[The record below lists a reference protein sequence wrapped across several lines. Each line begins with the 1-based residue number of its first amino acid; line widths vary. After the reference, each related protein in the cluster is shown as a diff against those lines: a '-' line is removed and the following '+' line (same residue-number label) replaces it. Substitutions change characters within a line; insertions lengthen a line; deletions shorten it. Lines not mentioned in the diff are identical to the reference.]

1 MPAQYDIDLV
11 FQILKSCAVLDITKK
26 IISKKGFEMYLKTLP
41 EYVQEYY
48 KVYRKAKMEAK
59 VDYHYS
65 NKIAIRPN
73 IAPPE
78 KNSGK

>member
-1 MPAQYDIDLV
+1 
-11 FQILKSCAVLDITKK
+11 
-26 IISKKGFEMYLKTLP
+26 MYLKTLP